1 MVEYSLS
8 LSKKSF
14 GDIISLL
21 EKQKKKYEEQY
32 PAFPKDCIEIFKGG
46 EMQTDS
52 AEICIAME
60 QTTFFPLI
68 YAARTLLFPKGFHC
82 LSNLF
87 GLKRIQENALDI
99 SHLNKRSSGHHRN
112 RDFLDSREL
121 LMHYTVQTTAL
132 LCCPEHTKGRSD

>member
-52 AEICIAME
+52 TEICIAHSRLH
-60 QTTFFPLI
+60 FF
-68 YAARTLLFPKGFHC
+68 LLFMQHQPFSSQKV
-82 LSNLF
+82 S
-87 GLKRIQENALDI
+87 IVSQTSLD
-99 SHLNKRSSGHHRN
+99 
-112 RDFLDSREL
+112 
-121 LMHYTVQTTAL
+121 
-132 LCCPEHTKGRSD
+132 